1 MFDGLLVLSRF
12 ALYLGLMLAFGL
24 LVFALQALTPDRSA
38 SSAARQTLLRLA
50 GAATIVSLLASG
62 ATLWA
67 MAQSMSGSNDAGA
80 VWGVVQTLLTQTTVG
95 MAWNLRVAV
104 LLVSL
109 WFTAASGS
117 DTRNR
122 VAMASVL
129 GAVALATLAWAGHGA
144 MNEGP
149 LAWIHLGID
158 IAHLFAAGAWVG
170 ALVALTLISRAA
182 SGHAEQKKTVALLS
196 SAATGFARSGTLI
209 VAVLITSGIVNYI
222 IIVGPTL
229 SGLIETLY
237 GRLLLVKLALFAAM
251 LTLAAA
257 NRFRLAPALERAR
270 RDDDAATAVSTL
282 TRSLYLE
289 TSLAILILGLVAW
302 IGTLDPGGG

>member
-158 IAHLFAAGAWVG
+158 IAHLLAAGAWVG

>member
-149 LAWIHLGID
+149 QAWIHLGID
-158 IAHLFAAGAWVG
+158 IAHLLAAGAWVG

>member
-1 MFDGLLVLSRF
+1 MFDSLLVLSRF

-24 LVFALQALTPDRSA
+24 PAFVLQALTRNRSA
-38 SSAARQTLLRLA
+38 LSVVRQTLRVA
-50 GAATIVSLLASG
+50 GAATIVSLLASS
-62 ATLWA
+62 AALWA
-67 MAQSMSGSNDAGA
+67 MAQAMSGSSDAGA
-80 VWGVVQTLLTQTTVG
+80 VWGVVQTLLTQTAVG
-95 MAWNLRVAV
+95 MTWNLRVAV

-109 WFTAASGS
+109 WFTVASGG
-117 DTRNR
+117 DTRSR
-122 VAMASVL
+122 VAVASVL
-129 GAVALATLAWAGHGA
+129 CAVALATLAWAGHGA

-149 LAWIHLGID
+149 LAWVHLGVD

-182 SGHAEQKKTVALLS
+182 SRHAEQKNVALLS
-196 SAATGFARSGTLI
+196 SAATGFARSGALI